1 MQLTEYNK
9 KNSGKTGGNPVIS
22 AAGFTLLETMVAVSI
37 IAIVLVSIYK
47 LHIQTIS
54 MNITAKFYATAPFL
68 AQEKISELEL
78 SPLSDMSDDAGDF
91 GDEFPGYTWNLSVE
105 DIETDLMGDI
115 TSDIKK
121 IDVAVAFNNDEFN
134 YKLRTYRFIRE

>member
-1 MQLTEYNK
+1 MQLKEFNNK
-9 KNSGKTGGNPVIS
+9 NRVQTGGNPVIS

-78 SPLSDMSDDAGDF
+78 SPAISKKSTSPSLLITM
-91 GDEFPGYTWNLSVE
+91 NL
-105 DIETDLMGDI
+105 I
-115 TSDIKK
+115 T
-121 IDVAVAFNNDEFN
+121 N
-134 YKLRTYRFIRE
+134 

>member
-1 MQLTEYNK
+1 
-9 KNSGKTGGNPVIS
+9 
-22 AAGFTLLETMVAVSI
+22 
-37 IAIVLVSIYK
+37 
-47 LHIQTIS
+47 
-54 MNITAKFYATAPFL
+54 L

-105 DIETDLMGDI
+105 DIETDLLGDI